1 LDPAERTTKP
11 KLEARGR
18 GAVSRLPFFD
28 SDSAVVAA
36 LRAGQAAGGAALYD
50 RHHEHV
56 RRVFVRLLGPEAE
69 LRDLIQDVFVS
80 AIDSIHQLEH
90 PEALRAWLGGIAV
103 HRARFEIRSRTRRRW
118 FPLFA
123 REDLPEREAPSS
135 TPELDEAVRATYRVL
150 DKLGADDRIVFALR
164 FIDGKELTEVARMCG
179 VSLATA
185 KRRLLRARARF
196 VSAARNYPAL
206 VEWLDDGARSP

>member
-1 LDPAERTTKP
+1 LDPAEQMTKP
-11 KLEARGR
+11 KLQARGR
-18 GAVSRLPFFD
+18 ASVSRLPFFD
-28 SDSAVVAA
+28 SDAAVVAA

-56 RRVFVRLLGPEAE
+56 RRVFVRLLGPGVE
-69 LRDLIQDVFVS
+69 LRDLVQDVFVS
-80 AIDSIHQLEH
+80 AIDSIHRLEH

-103 HRARFEIRSRTRRRW
+103 HRARLEIRSRARRRW

-123 REDLPEREAPSS
+123 REDLPEHEAPLS
-135 TPELDEAVRATYRVL
+135 TPELDEAVRATYLVL
-150 DKLGADDRIVFALR
+150 GRLRADDRIVFALR
-164 FIDGKELTEVARMCG
+164 FIDGRELAEVARMCG

-185 KRRLLRARARF
+185 KRRLVRARARF

-206 VEWLDDGARSP
+206 GDWLAEGTRPA